1 MAVHVHIVGRHL
13 DAQPGQSLF
22 DCAEQLSIPI
32 TNSCYKQGTC
42 RECLL
47 EVLEGGELL
56 TPRTE
61 EEAYL
66 RGDYRLACRARL
78 RADSGEIR
86 LRPLRRGDVRIL
98 DAGSSLPT
106 VPEERG
112 FDPAVERDGDLV
124 LLDGASID
132 RTSGPLH
139 GLAIDVGTTTVVV
152 RLVDLESGAVLA
164 TQAFENPQCFAGSD
178 IMARIA
184 YTSDDDEARLRHTL
198 IAYVNQAI
206 LALPCEPTTLYEV
219 VVVGNSTMRDLFF
232 GLDVGSLGQSPYR
245 SLTEHELVALRRV
258 TTSLSEPARELGLVT
273 HPEARAY
280 ALPLIGGHV
289 GADAAAGILAID
301 AANEDRLVALMD
313 IGTNTEILVGH
324 RRRMLA
330 ASCPAGPAFEG
341 GTLSCGM
348 AAFPGAIESVRLDGP
363 GTTPHC
369 LVIGG
374 GPPQGICGSGLVD
387 ALGELLRTGRMN
399 ALGRI
404 GMDRF
409 VLDAAA
415 DVYLSEA
422 DIARLAQAKAAQAA
436 GWTLI
441 MKAYGATFA
450 DIERLYLAGG
460 FASHLDL
467 DSALRIGLIPQVPTD
482 LIRQVGN
489 AAIEGATLAL
499 RSLTLRR
506 SLESFVRSIEHV
518 ELETDEGFFDA
529 FVEGCQFK
537 PLGAPHGQEAS

>member
-1 MAVHVHIVGRHL
+1 MGVHVQFYGRHL
-13 DAQPGQSLF
+13 DAQPGLSLF
-22 DCAEQLSIPI
+22 DCAERLDIPI

-42 RECLL
+42 RECLV
-47 EVLEGGELL
+47 EVLEGSELL
-56 TPRTE
+56 IPRTDE
-61 EEAYL
+61 ETHL

-78 RADSGEIR
+78 RARSGKIR

-98 DAGSSLPT
+98 DAGSALPALREQA
-106 VPEERG
+106 PL
-112 FDPAVERDGDLV
+112 DPAVIRDGKLV

-152 RLVDLESGAVLA
+152 RLLDLESGAVCA
-164 TQAFENPQCFAGSD
+164 MQAFENPQCFAGSD

-184 YTSDDDEARLRHTL
+184 YTADDDEARLRGTL

-206 LALPCEPTTLYEV
+206 LALPCEPTTIYEV

-245 SLTEHELVALRRV
+245 SLTEHELVANRRT
-258 TTSLSEPARELGLVT
+258 TTSLSTPARKLGLVT

-280 ALPLIGGHV
+280 ALPLVGGHV
-289 GADAAAGILAID
+289 GADAAAGLLAID
-301 AANEDRLVALMD
+301 AANEDRLIALMD

-324 RRRMLA
+324 RHRMLA

-348 AAFPGAIESVRLDGP
+348 AAFPGAIESVRLDGS
-363 GTTPHC
+363 GAPHC
-369 LVIGG
+369 RVIGG

-387 ALGELLRTGRMN
+387 TLGELLRTDRMN

-404 GMDRF
+404 GCDRF
-409 VLDAAA
+409 VLDRSAG
-415 DVYLSEA
+415 VYLSEA

-436 GWTLI
+436 GWRLI

-460 FASHLDL
+460 FASHLDV
-467 DSALRIGLIPQVPTD
+467 DSALRIGLIPQVPPD
-482 LIRQVGN
+482 RIRQVGN
-489 AAIEGATLAL
+489 SAIEGATLAL

-506 SLESFVRSIEHV
+506 ALEAFVRTIEHV
-518 ELETDEGFFDA
+518 ELETDEDFFDA

-537 PLGAPHGQEAS
+537 PLGAPHAEGPP